1 MFADAERLRDK
12 HGSPTMR
19 NWLILVW
26 LAVAL
31 ADNFTAPANNEDTTG
46 DKEGENAGPSFELL
60 GEIRQDDMPIRENM
74 PQPKEVPEQKEWDK
88 AAWGREAEDQ
98 KFLQEAAQV
107 NSSEETTIGFSP
119 DVRTADEEEANRTSK
134 LGGGPEEHLLG
145 GWGAVEPDINITTE
159 PVEANTTEPMPVP
172 APDPISPHVVSL
184 IAPPRCTLSDDPWST
199 CSSVSLE
206 DKARV
211 ARALTDFALKFY
223 RAAGQVE
230 GMGTN
235 MVFSPLN
242 LALGISHLLMG
253 AQGDTRERLSSLLS
267 YPPDLTCVHRPLK
280 QLIKSKALLTASQIF
295 HRKGLH
301 INKAFLNHSQ
311 HFSDNQPQALSG
323 NETLDL
329 QRINKWV
336 SKKTNGKIK
345 KLMEDL
351 ATDVQL
357 ILLSAVYLQSKW
369 KTTFN
374 VKDTQLENFYRQDK
388 SSVKVLMMTS
398 KKYPLASFTD
408 SSLQAKFGRLQLS
421 NNMSLVIIIP
431 QHFNQMLTD
440 VEEKLN
446 PEHFS
451 AVMNKLMGIPF
462 KPTVLAMPKFKLDSS
477 QDLMAILGEIDYGL
491 FFDANLCGISE
502 DEELAVSAAQHRA
515 VLEISETGVEAAAAM
530 AISVA
535 RSALFFEVQ
544 QPFLFLVWNDQ
555 HGFPIFMG
563 RVNDPSA

>member
-1 MFADAERLRDK
+1 
-12 HGSPTMR
+12 MR

-26 LAVAL
+26 LAVAF
-31 ADNFTAPANNEDTTG
+31 ADNFTALTNNEDITG
-46 DKEGENAGPSFELL
+46 DKEGENAGPTSELL
-60 GEIRQDDMPIRENM
+60 GEIRQDDTPILENM
-74 PQPKEVPEQKEWDK
+74 PQPKEVPEEEEGDK

-98 KFLQEAAQV
+98 KFSQEAAQV
-107 NSSEETTIGFSP
+107 KSSEEETTGFSP
-119 DVRTADEEEANRTSK
+119 DVRTADEQETNRTSK
-134 LGGGPEEHLLG
+134 LGGGPEEYLLG
-145 GWGAVEPDINITTE
+145 GWGAVEPDTNITTE
-159 PVEANTTEPMPVP
+159 PVEANSTEPVP

-199 CSSVSLE
+199 CGSVSLE

-223 RAAGQVE
+223 KTAGQME

-242 LALGISHLLMG
+242 VALGISHLLLG
-253 AQGDTRERLSSLLS
+253 AQGDTRERLSNLLS

-295 HRKGLH
+295 HHKGLQ
-301 INKAFLNHSQ
+301 INKAFLNHSRR
-311 HFSDNQPQALSG
+311 FSDSQPQALSG

-329 QRINKWV
+329 QHINKWV
-336 SKKTNGKIK
+336 SEKTNGKIK

-357 ILLSAVYLQSKW
+357 VLLSAIYLKSKW

-388 SSVKVLMMTS
+388 SFVQVPMMTS

-408 SSLQAKFGRLQLS
+408 SSLQAKLGRLQLS

-431 QHFNQMLTD
+431 QRVNQMLSD

-446 PEHFS
+446 PELFS
-451 AVMNKLMGIPF
+451 AVMDKLMGIPF
-462 KPTVLAMPKFKLDSS
+462 KPTVLSMPKFKLDSS

-502 DEELAVSAAQHRA
+502 DEELAVSAMQHRA
-515 VLEISETGVEAAAAM
+515 VLELSEAGVEAAAAM
-530 AISVA
+530 AVSVA

-555 HGFPIFMG
+555 YGFPIFMG

>member
-1 MFADAERLRDK
+1 
-12 HGSPTMR
+12 MR

-46 DKEGENAGPSFELL
+46 DKEGENAGPTSELL
-60 GEIRQDDMPIRENM
+60 GEIRQDDTPILENK
-74 PQPKEVPEQKEWDK
+74 PQPKEVSEEEEEDK
-88 AAWGREAEDQ
+88 AAWEREAEDQ
-98 KFLQEAAQV
+98 KFSQEAAQV
-107 NSSEETTIGFSP
+107 KSSEEETTGFSP

-134 LGGGPEEHLLG
+134 LGGGPEEYLLG
-145 GWGAVEPDINITTE
+145 GWGAVEPDTNITTE
-159 PVEANTTEPMPVP
+159 PVEANTTEPVP

-184 IAPPRCTLSDDPWST
+184 ITPPRCTLSDDPWST
-199 CSSVSLE
+199 CGSVSLE

-223 RAAGQVE
+223 KAAGQME

-242 LALGISHLLMG
+242 VALGISHLLLG

-267 YPPDLTCVHRPLK
+267 YPPDLPCVHGPLK

-295 HRKGLH
+295 HRKGLQ
-301 INKAFLNHSQ
+301 INKAFLNHSRR
-311 HFSDNQPQALSG
+311 FSDSRPQALSG

-336 SKKTNGKIK
+336 SEKTNGKIK

-357 ILLSAVYLQSKW
+357 VLLSAIYLQSKW

-388 SSVKVLMMTS
+388 SSVKVPMMTS

-408 SSLQAKFGRLQLS
+408 SSLQAKLGRLQLS

-431 QHFNQMLTD
+431 QRFSQILAD

-446 PEHFS
+446 TELFS
-451 AVMNKLMGIPF
+451 AVMDKLMGIPF
-462 KPTVLAMPKFKLDSS
+462 KPTVLTMPKFKLDSS

-502 DEELAVSAAQHRA
+502 DEELAVSAVQHRA
-515 VLEISETGVEAAAAM
+515 VLELSEAGVEAAAAM